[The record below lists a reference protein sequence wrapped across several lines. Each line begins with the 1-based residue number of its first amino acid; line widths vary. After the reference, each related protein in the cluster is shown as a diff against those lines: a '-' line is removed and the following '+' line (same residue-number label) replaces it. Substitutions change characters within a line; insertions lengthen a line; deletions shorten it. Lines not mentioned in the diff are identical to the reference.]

1 LEDIVVRTY
10 KSLEWERLKSFLIA
24 EAESSLGRFF
34 SANQELACDRLTIER
49 LLGET
54 QEFAEMIQARSGFV
68 LNGVPSLEESL
79 QRLQSGAQLSAH
91 DFLDIKKMLK
101 VTGSVR
107 SSLNLLAPESF
118 PATTAYAKFLHAL
131 PAVILKI
138 ESIIDDGGSV
148 LDTASVELHQLRKEV
163 HKLQNSIH
171 SELTKIIQ
179 SSTLAKA
186 LQEPI
191 YTQRSGRFVL
201 PVLASSRNII
211 SGIVHDSSASGLT
224 VYIEPMAVVEI
235 ANKMRIKT
243 ADIEREIA
251 RILDELGKNIH
262 EQCHLLTENYNT
274 LGLIDAI
281 SARARLSLKYRGTRP
296 EISATQFIEYKEARH
311 PLLVLQTSM
320 ENVIANDIRLGGAE
334 NESQTLVITGPN
346 TGGKTVLL
354 KTVGIFALM
363 LRIGLLLPV
372 SSGSKAS
379 IFDTVFADIGDE
391 QSLEQSLSTFS
402 SHMKNIVHVVDSAKP
417 GTLVLLDEVGA
428 GTDPK
433 EGAAL
438 ARAILEYLTTSGA
451 MTIATTHYSELK
463 TLAYTDNGFVNGS
476 LAFNDETL
484 SPTYKL
490 RLGVP
495 GSSKAT
501 TIARR
506 LGLHKD
512 VIEKAQEHLAKCDQD
527 LQTTISQLESR
538 MQDLELQKELA
549 RTAHAEAIQ
558 LQEEYQAQKLTL
570 QKQNEK
576 SRQSLASEMESEF
589 QISKEYIRHIIA
601 DLQKAPTIAKA
612 QRVQKDLENLR
623 KDLGWMELKAK
634 DDPNKLD
641 VSELKIGQMV
651 RVKSLNQRGLIQSVA
666 PSSANKEEALIVVR
680 AGSMNLKVAI
690 SDLELVAGHSLNA
703 GKHAPSKISKSAAKS
718 INTFKQE
725 NRIAH
730 QKESAG
736 RAPKSTSRRMPA
748 DEEPHVFVRTSTNTI
763 DLRGQRIEEAMNN
776 VEQFVDQCLA
786 AAISPLMI
794 IHGHGTGAVRRAVR
808 DFLDS
813 SNYASAY
820 RPGEAYEGGD
830 GVTIVEF
837 N

>member
-1 LEDIVVRTY
+1 
-10 KSLEWERLKSFLIA
+10 
-24 EAESSLGRFF
+24 
-34 SANQELACDRLTIER
+34 
-49 LLGET
+49 
-54 QEFAEMIQARSGFV
+54 
-68 LNGVPSLEESL
+68 
-79 QRLQSGAQLSAH
+79 
-91 DFLDIKKMLK
+91 MLK

-107 SSLNLLAPESF
+107 SSLNLLAAESF

-138 ESIIDDGGSV
+138 ESIIDDGGSI
-148 LDTASVELHQLRKEV
+148 LDSASVELHQLRRQV

-235 ANKMRIKT
+235 ANKMRIKM

-251 RILDELGKNIH
+251 RILDELGKSIH
-262 EQCHLLTENYNT
+262 EQCHLLVENYHT

-296 EISATQFIEYKEARH
+296 EISETQFIEYKEARH

-320 ENVIANDIRLGGAE
+320 ENVVANDIRLGGAE

-372 SSGSKAS
+372 SPNSKSS

-402 SHMKNIVHVVDSAKP
+402 SHMKNIVHVVDSAKL
-417 GTLVLLDEVGA
+417 GTLVLL
-428 GTDPK
+428 
-433 EGAAL
+433 
-438 ARAILEYLTTSGA
+438 ARAVLEYLTTSGA

-463 TLAYTDNGFVNGS
+463 TLAYADDGFVNGS

-495 GSSKAT
+495 GSSKAI
-501 TIARR
+501 TIAKR
-506 LGLHKD
+506 LGLHND
-512 VIEKAQEHLAKCDQD
+512 VIEKAQEHLATCDQD
-527 LQTTISQLESR
+527 LQSTISQLENR
-538 MQDLELQKELA
+538 MQDLEQQQELA
-549 RTAHAEAIQ
+549 KLAKAQAIV
-558 LQEEYQAQKLTL
+558 LQEQYQAQKLAL

-612 QRVQKDLENLR
+612 QRVQKDLESLR

-641 VSELKIGQMV
+641 VSELKVGQMV

-666 PSSANKEEALIVVR
+666 ASSTNKEDAVIVVR

-690 SDLELVAGHSLNA
+690 SDLELVAGHSLNTT
-703 GKHAPSKISKSAAKS
+703 KHAPSKISKSAAKS
-718 INTFKQE
+718 ISSFKQE
-725 NRIAH
+725 SRIAH

-736 RAPKSTSRRMPA
+736 RTPKSTSRRMPA
-748 DEEPHVFVRTSTNTI
+748 DEEPHVFVRTSSNTI
-763 DLRGQRIEEAMNN
+763 DLRGQRVEEAMNN
-776 VEQFVDQCLA
+776 VEQFVDQCMA

-794 IHGHGTGAVRRAVR
+794 IHGHGTGAVRTAVR

-837 N
+837 S

>member
-1 LEDIVVRTY
+1 LEDIVLRTY

-24 EAESSLGRFF
+24 EAESSLGRFL
-34 SANQELACDRLTIER
+34 SANQELADDRLTIER

-68 LNGVPSLEESL
+68 LSGLPNLEETL

-107 SSLNLLAPESF
+107 SSLNLLAAESF

-138 ESIIDDGGSV
+138 ESIIDDTGSI
-148 LDTASVELHQLRKEV
+148 LDSASVELHQLRKEV

-201 PVLASSRNII
+201 PVLASSRNVI

-235 ANKMRIKT
+235 ANKMRIKM

-251 RILDELGKNIH
+251 RILDELGRSMH
-262 EQCHLLTENYNT
+262 EQCHLLVENYNT

-296 EISATQFIEYKEARH
+296 EISVTQFIEYKEARH

-320 ENVIANDIRLGGAE
+320 ENVVANDIRLGGAE

-372 SSGSKAS
+372 SSNSKAS

-463 TLAYTDNGFVNGS
+463 TLAYTDNSFVNGS
-476 LAFNDETL
+476 LAFNDETF

-490 RLGVP
+490 RLGIP

-512 VIEKAQEHLAKCDQD
+512 VIEKAQEHLAKSDQD
-527 LQTTISQLESR
+527 LQMTISQLESR
-538 MQDLELQKELA
+538 MQDLERQQELA
-549 RTAHAEAIQ
+549 RVAHVEAIV
-558 LQEEYQAQKLTL
+558 LQEQYEAQRLAL

-576 SRQSLASEMESEF
+576 SRRSLAGEMESEF
-589 QISKEYIRHIIA
+589 QISKEYIRTIIA
-601 DLQKAPTIAKA
+601 DLQKAPTISKA
-612 QRVQKDLENLR
+612 QRVQKDLESLR
-623 KDLGWMELKAK
+623 KDLGWMEIKVK

-641 VSELKIGQMV
+641 VSELKVGQMV
-651 RVKSLNQRGLIQSVA
+651 RVKSLNQRGLIQSVGA
-666 PSSANKEEALIVVR
+666 SPANKEEALIVVR

-703 GKHAPSKISKSAAKS
+703 GKHQTPSISKSAAKS
-718 INTFKQE
+718 INSFKQE
-725 NRIAH
+725 SRIAQH
-730 QKESAG
+730 KESAG
-736 RAPKSTSRRMPA
+736 RAPKTASRRMPA
-748 DEEPHVFVRTSTNTI
+748 DEEPHVFVRTAGNTI
-763 DLRGQRIEEAMNN
+763 DLRGQRVEEAMNN
-776 VEQFVDQCLA
+776 VEQFVDQCMA
-786 AAISPLMI
+786 ASISPLMI
-794 IHGHGTGAVRRAVR
+794 IHGHGTGAVRIAVR

-813 SNYASAY
+813 SNYASTY

>member
-1 LEDIVVRTY
+1 LEDIVLRTY

-24 EAESSLGRFF
+24 EAESSLGRFL
-34 SANQELACDRLTIER
+34 SANQELADDRLTIER

-68 LNGVPSLEESL
+68 LSGLPNLEETL

-107 SSLNLLAPESF
+107 SSLNLLAAESF
-118 PATTAYAKFLHAL
+118 PATTAYAKFLHSL

-138 ESIIDDGGSV
+138 ESIIDDTGSI
-148 LDTASVELHQLRKEV
+148 LDSASVELHQLRKEV

-201 PVLASSRNII
+201 PVLASSRNVI

-235 ANKMRIKT
+235 ANKMRIKM

-251 RILDELGKNIH
+251 RILDELGRSMH
-262 EQCHLLTENYNT
+262 EQCHLLVENYNT

-296 EISATQFIEYKEARH
+296 EISVTQFIEYKEARH

-320 ENVIANDIRLGGAE
+320 ENVVANDIRLGGAE

-372 SSGSKAS
+372 SSNSKAS

-463 TLAYTDNGFVNGS
+463 TLAYTDNSFVNGS
-476 LAFNDETL
+476 LAFNDETF

-512 VIEKAQEHLAKCDQD
+512 VIEKAQEHLATCDQD

-538 MQDLELQKELA
+538 MQDLEQQQELA
-549 RTAHAEAIQ
+549 KLAHAEAMV
-558 LQEEYQAQKLTL
+558 LQEEYIAQKLAL

-576 SRQSLASEMESEF
+576 SRQSLAGEMESEF
-589 QISKEYIRHIIA
+589 QISKEYIRTIIA
-601 DLQKAPTIAKA
+601 DLQKEPTIAKA
-612 QRVQKDLENLR
+612 QRVQKDLESLR
-623 KDLGWMELKAK
+623 KDLGWMEIKAK

-641 VSELKIGQMV
+641 VSELKVGQMV
-651 RVKSLNQRGLIQSVA
+651 RVKSLNQRGLIQSVGA
-666 PSSANKEEALIVVR
+666 IIVVR
-680 AGSMNLKVAI
+680 AGSMNLKVTI
-690 SDLELVAGHSLNA
+690 SDLELVAGHSLNS
-703 GKHAPSKISKSAAKS
+703 GKHSPSNISKSAAKS
-718 INTFKQE
+718 ISSFKQE
-725 NRIAH
+725 GRIAH
-730 QKESAG
+730 QKESTG

-748 DEEPHVFVRTSTNTI
+748 DEEPHVFVRTSSNTI
-763 DLRGQRIEEAMNN
+763 DLRGQRVEEAMNN
-776 VEQFVDQCLA
+776 VEQFVDQCMA
-786 AAISPLMI
+786 ASISPLMI
-794 IHGHGTGAVRRAVR
+794 IHGHGTGAVRTAVR

-820 RPGEAYEGGD
+820 RPGETYEGGD